1 MFKFEVELV
10 VDIWGNKIFEL
21 FLVVGFGDMKRHL
34 HSPLNMVS
42 VANTIHFLLA
52 VVLVRVLEN
61 LGVAF
66 DMLSQ

>member
-10 VDIWGNKIFEL
+10 VDIWGNKILEL

-34 HSPLNMVS
+34 HSPFNMVS

-52 VVLVRVLEN
+52 VVLGRVLEN